1 MTLHLELIP
10 VLSIAA
16 GIALIVAPPR
26 TMRAILAGYLIIV
39 GVIGIVQ

>member
-10 VLSIAA
+10 ILSIAT

-26 TMRAILAGYLIIV
+26 TMRAILAGYLIVI
-39 GVIGIVQ
+39 GVIGIIQ

>member
-10 VLSIAA
+10 ILSIAA

-26 TMRAILAGYLIIV
+26 TLRPIVAGYLIVIV
-39 GVIGIVQ
+39 LIGIIQ

>member
-10 VLSIAA
+10 ILSIAA

-26 TMRAILAGYLIIV
+26 ALRPIVAGYLIVV
-39 GVIGIVQ
+39 GVIGIIQ